1 MELKIYNPQA
11 DGFLKAIDWNF
22 EELKEEITKKS
33 SDYLNL
39 VYSDDQMKD
48 AKQDR
53 ANLRKLVT
61 ALEDKRKEIKKEVM
75 VPYDDFAVKE
85 KELVEIITGAI
96 ENIDTQ
102 VKGYEEGKR
111 QEKLAKVKE
120 IYKECIGDLDRTIPF
135 DKIFKDSWLNVS
147 TTLKSVKEEIT
158 AIQEKV
164 NGDLKIIN
172 SENSP
177 YIYEMKEEYLK
188 DFDLMAAMA
197 KKQQLE
203 DTAKKKAL
211 YEEQKKQEAE
221 EKERRRKEEA
231 ARVEMAGKMQT
242 VPAMEKKQPDP
253 ANVVTQQSAIPEAY
267 QEQAAK
273 LRRKRVVIAITANET
288 QFAYLNEVLMKLKSN
303 AEKVEILENEEL

>member
-39 VYSDDQMKD
+39 VYSDDQIKD

-75 VPYDDFAVKE
+75 LPYEDFAVKE
-85 KELVEIITGAI
+85 KELVEIINGAI

-102 VKGYEEGKR
+102 VKGYEEGLR

-135 DKIFKDSWLNVS
+135 DKIFKESWLNVS
-147 TTLKSVKEEIT
+147 TTLKSIKEEIIT
-158 AIQEKV
+158 IREKID
-164 NGDLKIIN
+164 GDLKIIN
-172 SENSP
+172 AENSP

-197 KKQQLE
+197 KKHQLE

-221 EKERRRKEEA
+221 E
-231 ARVEMAGKMQT
+231 
-242 VPAMEKKQPDP
+242 
-253 ANVVTQQSAIPEAY
+253 
-267 QEQAAK
+267 
-273 LRRKRVVIAITANET
+273 
-288 QFAYLNEVLMKLKSN
+288 
-303 AEKVEILENEEL
+303 

>member
-39 VYSDDQMKD
+39 VYSDDQIKD

-75 VPYDDFAVKE
+75 LPYEDFAVKE
-85 KELVEIITGAI
+85 KELVEIINGAI

-102 VKGYEEGKR
+102 VKGYEEGKK
-111 QEKLAKVKE
+111 QEKLTKVKE
-120 IYKECIGDLDRTIPF
+120 IYKECIGDLDRTVPF
-135 DKIFKDSWLNVS
+135 EKIFKESWLNVS
-147 TTLKSVKEEIT
+147 TTLKSIKEEIIT
-158 AIQEKV
+158 IREKID
-164 NGDLKIIN
+164 GDLKIIN
-172 SENSP
+172 TEISP
-177 YIYEMKEEYLK
+177 YVFVMKEEYLK

-231 ARVEMAGKMQT
+231 ARVEMAGKAQSAP
-242 VPAMEKKQPDP
+242 VPEKQPDS
-253 ANVVTQQSAIPEAY
+253 ANIVTQQPAIPGSY

-288 QFAYLNEVLMKLKSN
+288 QFAYLNEVLMKLKRN
-303 AEKVEILENEEL
+303 AEQVDILESEEL

>member
-22 EELKEEITKKS
+22 EELKEEVTKKS

-39 VYSDDQMKD
+39 VYSDDQIKD

-75 VPYDDFAVKE
+75 LPYEDFAVKE
-85 KELVEIITGAI
+85 KELVEIINGAI

-102 VKGYEEGKR
+102 VKGYEEGLR

-135 DKIFKDSWLNVS
+135 DKIFKESWLNVS
-147 TTLKSVKEEIT
+147 TTLKSIKEEIIT
-158 AIQEKV
+158 IREKID
-164 NGDLKIIN
+164 GDLKIIN
-172 SENSP
+172 AENSP

-188 DFDLMAAMA
+188 DFDLMVAMA

-211 YEEQKKQEAE
+211 TKNKRSRKQKK
-221 EKERRRKEEA
+221 KSVR
-231 ARVEMAGKMQT
+231 
-242 VPAMEKKQPDP
+242 EKKRPP
-253 ANVVTQQSAIPEAY
+253 G
-267 QEQAAK
+267 
-273 LRRKRVVIAITANET
+273 
-288 QFAYLNEVLMKLKSN
+288 
-303 AEKVEILENEEL
+303 

>member
-39 VYSDDQMKD
+39 VYSDDQIKD

-61 ALEDKRKEIKKEVM
+61 ALENKRKEIKKEIM
-75 VPYDDFAVKE
+75 VPYDDFASKE
-85 KELVEIITGAI
+85 KELVEIINGAI

-111 QEKLAKVKE
+111 QEKLTKVKE
-120 IYKECIGDLDRTIPF
+120 IYKECIGDLGRTVPF
-135 DKIFKDSWLNVS
+135 DKIFKESWLNVS
-147 TTLKSVKEEIT
+147 TTLKSIKEEIIT
-158 AIQEKV
+158 IREKID
-164 NGDLKIIN
+164 GDLKIIN
-172 SENSP
+172 AENSP
-177 YIYEMKEEYLK
+177 YVYEMKEEYLK
-188 DFDLMAAMA
+188 DFDLIAAMA

-211 YEEQKKQEAE
+211 YEEQKMKEAE
-221 EKERRRKEEA
+221 ERERQRKEEA
-231 ARVEMAGKMQT
+231 ARVELAGKVQ
-242 VPAMEKKQPDP
+242 KDQQLPDP
-253 ANVVTQQSAIPEAY
+253 ENESVDIVPQEAI
-267 QEQAAK
+267 QEQK
-273 LRRKRVVIAITANET
+273 PLKRKKIVIAITANET
-288 QFAYLNEVLMKLKSN
+288 QYAYLNEVLMKLKNN
-303 AEKVEILENEEL
+303 AEKVEILEKEEL

>member
-39 VYSDDQMKD
+39 VYSDDQIKD

-53 ANLRKLVT
+53 TNLRKLVT
-61 ALEDKRKEIKKEVM
+61 ALEDKRKEIKKEIM
-75 VPYDDFAVKE
+75 VPYDDFASKE
-85 KELVEIITGAI
+85 KELVEIINGAI

-102 VKGYEEGKR
+102 VKGYEEGLR

-135 DKIFKDSWLNVS
+135 DKIFKESWLNVS
-147 TTLKSVKEEIT
+147 TTLKSIKEEIIT
-158 AIQEKV
+158 IWEKID
-164 NGDLKIIN
+164 GDLKIIN
-172 SENSP
+172 AENSP

-211 YEEQKKQEAE
+211 YEEQKRKEVE
-221 EKERRRKEEA
+221 ERERKRKEEA
-231 ARVEMAGKMQT
+231 ARVELAGKVQ
-242 VPAMEKKQPDP
+242 KDQQLPDP
-253 ANVVTQQSAIPEAY
+253 ENEPIDIVPQEAI
-267 QEQAAK
+267 QEQK
-273 LRRKRVVIAITANET
+273 PLKRKKIVIAITANET
-288 QFAYLNEVLMKLKSN
+288 QYAYLNEVLMKLKNN
-303 AEKVEILENEEL
+303 AEKVEILEKEEL

>member
-39 VYSDDQMKD
+39 VYSDDQIKD

-75 VPYDDFAVKE
+75 LPYEDFAVKE
-85 KELVEIITGAI
+85 KELVEIINGAI

-102 VKGYEEGKR
+102 VKGYEEGLR

-135 DKIFKDSWLNVS
+135 DKIFKESWLNVS
-147 TTLKSVKEEIT
+147 TTLKSIKEEIIT
-158 AIQEKV
+158 IREKID
-164 NGDLKIIN
+164 GDLKIIN
-172 SENSP
+172 AENSP
-177 YIYEMKEEYLK
+177 YVYEMKEEYLK

-211 YEEQKKQEAE
+211 YEEQKMKEAE
-221 EKERRRKEEA
+221 ERERQRKEEA
-231 ARVEMAGKMQT
+231 ARVELAGKVQ
-242 VPAMEKKQPDP
+242 KDQQLPDP
-253 ANVVTQQSAIPEAY
+253 ENESVDIVPQEAI
-267 QEQAAK
+267 QEQK
-273 LRRKRVVIAITANET
+273 PLKRKKIVIAITANET
-288 QFAYLNEVLMKLKSN
+288 QYAYLNEVLMKLKNN
-303 AEKVEILENEEL
+303 AEKVEILEKEEL

>member
-39 VYSDDQMKD
+39 VYSDDQIKD

-61 ALEDKRKEIKKEVM
+61 ALENKRKEIKKEIM
-75 VPYDDFAVKE
+75 VPYDDFASKE
-85 KELVEIITGAI
+85 KELVEIINGAI

-102 VKGYEEGKR
+102 VKGYEEGLR

-135 DKIFKDSWLNVS
+135 DKIFKESWLNVS
-147 TTLKSVKEEIT
+147 TTLKSIKEEIIT
-158 AIQEKV
+158 IWEKID
-164 NGDLKIIN
+164 GDLKIIN
-172 SENSP
+172 AENSP

-211 YEEQKKQEAE
+211 YEEQKRKEVE
-221 EKERRRKEEA
+221 ERERKRKEEA
-231 ARVEMAGKMQT
+231 ARVELAGKVQEDQQLPDT
-242 VPAMEKKQPDP
+242 ENEPADIVPQE
-253 ANVVTQQSAIPEAY
+253 AI
-267 QEQAAK
+267 QEQK
-273 LRRKRVVIAITANET
+273 PLKRKKIVIAITANET
-288 QFAYLNEVLMKLKSN
+288 QYAYLNEVLMKLKNN
-303 AEKVEILENEEL
+303 AEKVEILEKEEL

>member
-39 VYSDDQMKD
+39 VYSDDQIKD

-75 VPYDDFAVKE
+75 LPYEDFAVKE
-85 KELVEIITGAI
+85 KELVEIINGAI

-102 VKGYEEGKR
+102 VKGYEEGLR

-135 DKIFKDSWLNVS
+135 DKIFKESWLNVS
-147 TTLKSVKEEIT
+147 TTLKSIKEEIIT
-158 AIQEKV
+158 IREKID
-164 NGDLKIIN
+164 GDLKIIN
-172 SENSP
+172 AENSP

-221 EKERRRKEEA
+221 EKE
-231 ARVEMAGKMQT
+231 
-242 VPAMEKKQPDP
+242 PDP
-253 ANVVTQQSAIPEAY
+253 AGIVTQQPAIAESY

-273 LRRKRVVIAITANET
+273 LRRKRVVIEITANET
-288 QFAYLNEVLMKLKSN
+288 QFAYLNEVLMKLKNN
-303 AEKVEILENEEL
+303 AEKVEVLEKEEL